1 MCKESVNVEELR
13 KEVMADGV
21 VTKEEVE
28 MLWEKKDSQE
38 GNTSSEFDAF
48 FAEAVMAWLLADG
61 KIDEEEAQFLV
72 DKSTRMR
79 TSTTLNLNCWN
90 LSTSGVQKKDT
101 RFRVSLW
108 MLSPTTSKTKTKTL
122 LTGGHNCPP
131 FNN

>member
-38 GNTSSEFDAF
+38 GNTSSEFDAL

-61 KIDEEEAQFLV
+61 KIDEEEAQYLIDKINEDEDIDGAESELLEAINEWGSEEGHEVPSILVVEFL
-72 DKSTRMR
+72 
-79 TSTTLNLNCWN
+79 
-90 LSTSGVQKKDT
+90 
-101 RFRVSLW
+101 
-108 MLSPTTSKTKTKTL
+108 TTSKTTRTKNTSH
-122 LTGGHNCPP
+122 GWA
-131 FNN
+131 

>member
-61 KIDEEEAQFLV
+61 KIDEEEAQYLIDKINGDEDIDDAESELLEAINEWGSEEGHEVPSILV
-72 DKSTRMR
+72 VEFPDYFE
-79 TSTTLNLNCWN
+79 
-90 LSTSGVQKKDT
+90 DDED
-101 RFRVSLW
+101 
-108 MLSPTTSKTKTKTL
+108 
-122 LTGGHNCPP
+122 
-131 FNN
+131 

>member
-72 DKSTRMR
+72 DKI
-79 TSTTLNLNCWN
+79 NE
-90 LSTSGVQKKDT
+90 DEDID
-101 RFRVSLW
+101 
-108 MLSPTTSKTKTKTL
+108 
-122 LTGGHNCPP
+122 HA
-131 FNN
+131 

>member
-72 DKSTRMR
+72 DKINEDGGIDDAESE
-79 TSTTLNLNCWN
+79 
-90 LSTSGVQKKDT
+90 
-101 RFRVSLW
+101 
-108 MLSPTTSKTKTKTL
+108 L
-122 LTGGHNCPP
+122 LESINEWGSEEGHEVPSILVDAFP
-131 FNN
+131 DYFEDED

>member
-61 KIDEEEAQFLV
+61 KIDEDEAQFLV
-72 DKSTRMR
+72 DKINEDEDDAESE
-79 TSTTLNLNCWN
+79 
-90 LSTSGVQKKDT
+90 
-101 RFRVSLW
+101 
-108 MLSPTTSKTKTKTL
+108 L
-122 LTGGHNCPP
+122 LESINEWGSEEGHEVPSILVDAFSDYFDN
-131 FNN
+131 

>member
-13 KEVMADGV
+13 KEIMADGV

-72 DKSTRMR
+72 DIINEDEDIDDAESELLE
-79 TSTTLNLNCWN
+79 SINEWGSEEGHEV
-90 LSTSGVQKKDT
+90 LSILVDA
-101 RFRVSLW
+101 F
-108 MLSPTTSKTKTKTL
+108 PDY
-122 LTGGHNCPP
+122 
-131 FNN
+131 FEDED

>member
-72 DKSTRMR
+72 DKINEDGDIDDAESELLE
-79 TSTTLNLNCWN
+79 SINEWG
-90 LSTSGVQKKDT
+90 SEEGHEVQSILVDAFPDYFEDKD
-101 RFRVSLW
+101 
-108 MLSPTTSKTKTKTL
+108 
-122 LTGGHNCPP
+122 
-131 FNN
+131 

>member
-28 MLWEKKDSQE
+28 MLWDKKDSQE

-61 KIDEEEAQFLV
+61 KIDEEEAQYLIDKINEDEDIDDAESELLEAINEWGSEEGHEVPSILV
-72 DKSTRMR
+72 VEFPDYFE
-79 TSTTLNLNCWN
+79 
-90 LSTSGVQKKDT
+90 DDED
-101 RFRVSLW
+101 
-108 MLSPTTSKTKTKTL
+108 
-122 LTGGHNCPP
+122 
-131 FNN
+131 

>member
-61 KIDEEEAQFLV
+61 KIDEEEAQYLIDKINEDIDDAESELLEAINEWGSEEGHEVPSILV
-72 DKSTRMR
+72 VEFPDYFE
-79 TSTTLNLNCWN
+79 
-90 LSTSGVQKKDT
+90 DDED
-101 RFRVSLW
+101 
-108 MLSPTTSKTKTKTL
+108 
-122 LTGGHNCPP
+122 
-131 FNN
+131 